1 MARAADTFQGE
12 REPGIQRGRGGFM
25 RSANDTPYITDP
37 TGARTK
43 PKNKADEGHVKRSP
57 YGSPSGAG
65 KLIENTYNLQK
76 WGERMT
82 VTGIGVQLALIA
94 DCATLATL
102 DRESN
107 EWREAADRVVVAAKG
122 AAKSMLAA
130 DRGTHAHALTE
141 DNDEERDWI
150 VRAEAGEI
158 LDVPTEAQRSLVQ
171 AWREMLVRE
180 GLEILAVEASC
191 VDDHWRL
198 AGTLDRIARTT
209 KPLTFVLHGGEQRTI
224 PAGTVLV
231 LDVKSGRCRKRR
243 DGTIQYWAG
252 YAVQIAAYAQSVPY
266 DLDTE
271 TRGEWPWE
279 ISQEHALI
287 AHLDVL
293 GAIDGNPSCTLV
305 YVDITAGREHGGE
318 CVQVAK
324 AWADRRDVFSVAQ
337 VAQVDP
343 LADDAAGITTE
354 IEPQSSPVLPATE
367 AEEAPAAAPPVEPQS
382 TEPEAATS
390 PAADGSVEL
399 FECEPP
405 DEGGPADA
413 AAVEALTQRF
423 LALPAEI
430 RKGWW
435 SDLTTQAQT
444 GVRGRGRCPYRLGEG
459 KTVRRFEI
467 ARALITLAEGGVL
480 GGVDT
485 PFADDVL
492 RALVAT
498 VLDLDAIW
506 WPTTLPGQCVGM
518 LGATE
523 AAAFARVVDGLFSG
537 VTTLRF
543 RDDGRPVA
551 HTDLAAISA
560 A

>member
-94 DCATLATL
+94 DCAVLATMER
-102 DRESN
+102 DTP

-158 LDVPTEAQRSLVQ
+158 LDVPTEAQRGLVE
-171 AWREMLVRE
+171 AWQEMLVRD

-191 VDDHWRL
+191 VDDRWRL

-209 KPLTFVLHGGEQRTI
+209 KPLTFVLHGGEQRVI

-231 LDVKSGRCRKRR
+231 LDVKSGKCTKRR
-243 DGTIQYWAG
+243 DGTIMYWAG
-252 YAVQIAAYAQSVPY
+252 YAVQIASYAQSVPY
-266 DLDTE
+266 DTEAE
-271 TRGEWPWE
+271 TRGEWPWP
-279 ISQEHALI
+279 ISQEHAVI

-293 GAIDGNPSCTLV
+293 GAIDGRPTCELV
-305 YVDITAGREHGGE
+305 YVDLVAGREHGGE

-337 VAQVDP
+337 VV
-343 LADDAAGITTE
+343 DDAEGITTTTE

-367 AEEAPAAAPPVEPQS
+367 AEEAPAAATVVEPQPA
-382 TEPEAATS
+382 EPEVATS

-399 FECEPP
+399 FECDQP
-405 DEGGPADA
+405 DEGGPADE
-413 AAVEALTQRF
+413 AAVAALTQRF
-423 LALPAEI
+423 LALPEAI

-444 GVRGRGRCPYRLGEG
+444 GVRGRGRVPYRLGEG
-459 KTVRRFEI
+459 KTIRRFEI
-467 ARALITLAEGGVL
+467 ARALVALAEGGVL